1 MDTYFNL
8 ITETQSR
15 EVCTRPALGARLPD
29 YIVDLLE
36 DLAAEEVEDHL
47 LECRHCKERYLTI
60 LRVRG
65 AAIQARQREQEGVE
79 QRESAEDNQ
88 LQETPAMS
96 GEP

>member
-15 EVCTRPALGARLPD
+15 EVCTRPALGELLPD

-36 DLAAEEVEDHL
+36 DPAAEEVEDHL

-60 LRVRG
+60 LRIRG
-65 AAIQARQREQEGVE
+65 AAIRARRRGQEGVE

-88 LQETPAMS
+88 LQETLAMNRV
-96 GEP
+96 P

>member
-15 EVCTRPALGARLPD
+15 EVCTCPSLGARLPD
-29 YIVDLLE
+29 YIVELLE

-60 LRVRG
+60 LRIRS
-65 AAIQARQREQEGVE
+65 AALQARRGQEGVE
-79 QRESAEDNQ
+79 QPDSATEDDR
-88 LQETPAMS
+88 LQQTPAMS
-96 GEP
+96 GKP